1 MGFRDWRATVWGGRS
16 ASSPILAD
24 SIVSIAA
31 PAHGVADETSP
42 TMRPSALAPPLAL
55 TVAAATLLTGCGAPP
70 TPAASPSARFPV
82 AVTTCGF
89 TTDVR
94 AEPRRIVTM
103 NQGATEV
110 ALALGVADRM
120 VGTAYLDDAVAPR
133 FQADYA
139 RIPVLAAKYPTQE
152 KMLSVRPDLVYG
164 SYNSAFSEKNGGDR
178 ARLQGQGIATLLAP
192 AGCASKPERASW
204 DLIWDEL
211 TAAGR
216 AFGAEDAADALIAE
230 QEAELGSHALR
241 GAARGQRIFWW
252 DYGTGA
258 GLHIG
263 AGKGTPQL
271 LIEAVGGVNAF
282 AHLPGNWAEV
292 SLENVVGSDPDV
304 IVVADAA
311 GHPAQERIDRARKD
325 PALSQLRAVRDN
337 RFVVI
342 PFSETTSGVR
352 LLDGARRLAD
362 GVRTLR

>member
-1 MGFRDWRATVWGGRS
+1 
-16 ASSPILAD
+16 
-24 SIVSIAA
+24 
-31 PAHGVADETSP
+31 
-42 TMRPSALAPPLAL
+42 MRPSTLVPPLAL
-55 TVAAATLLTGCGAPP
+55 SVAAAFLTGCGTAPS
-70 TPAASPSARFPV
+70 TPAASPSERFPV
-82 AVTTCGF
+82 SVTTCDF
-89 TTDVR
+89 TTEVA

-164 SYNSAFSEKNGGDR
+164 SYNSAFSEKNAGDR

-192 AGCASKPERASW
+192 AGCAKKPERASW

-211 TAAGR
+211 TAAGK
-216 AFGAEDAADALIAE
+216 AFGTEDAAAKLVAAQKD
-230 QEAELGSHALR
+230 ELGSAALK
-241 GAARGQRIFWW
+241 GTARGQRIFWW
-252 DYGTGA
+252 DYGA
-258 GLHIG
+258 QSGLNVG

-271 LIEAVGGVNAF
+271 LIESVGGVNVF

-292 SLENVVGSDPDV
+292 SLENVVGTNPDV
-304 IVVADAA
+304 IVVADTA
-311 GHPAQERIDRARKD
+311 GHPAQDRIDQARKD
-325 PALSQLRAVRDN
+325 PALSQLRAVREN

-352 LLDGARRLAD
+352 LLDGARRVAD
-362 GVRTLR
+362 GIRALP

>member
-1 MGFRDWRATVWGGRS
+1 MRS
-16 ASSPILAD
+16 AAL
-24 SIVSIAA
+24 
-31 PAHGVADETSP
+31 
-42 TMRPSALAPPLAL
+42 LAPV
-55 TVAAATLLTGCGAPP
+55 VAAATLLAGCGTAEQAAAPSSR
-70 TPAASPSARFPV
+70 ANGKFPV
-82 AVTTCGF
+82 TVSTCDF
-89 TTDVR
+89 ASEVK

-164 SYNSAFSEKNGGDR
+164 SYNSAFSEKNAGDR

-192 AGCASKPERASW
+192 AGCAKKPERASW

-211 TAAGR
+211 TAAGE
-216 AFGAEDAADALIAE
+216 AFGTEATAQKLIEEQKTELRGPALT
-230 QEAELGSHALR
+230 
-241 GAARGQRIFWW
+241 GAARGQRILWW
-252 DYGTGA
+252 DFGAQA
-258 GLHIG
+258 GLNVG

-271 LIEAVGGVNAF
+271 LIESVGGVNVF

-292 SLENVVGSDPDV
+292 SLENVVGTNPDV
-304 IVVADAA
+304 IVVADTV
-311 GHPAQERIDRARKD
+311 GHPAQERIDQARKD
-325 PALSQLRAVRDN
+325 PAMGQLRAVREN

-352 LLDGARRLAD
+352 LLDGARRVAD
-362 GVRTLR
+362 GIKALP

>member
-1 MGFRDWRATVWGGRS
+1 MRPRTLL
-16 ASSPILAD
+16 SSLALP
-24 SIVSIAA
+24 IAA
-31 PAHGVADETSP
+31 TALVAGCGTA
-42 TMRPSALAPPLAL
+42 PSNP
-55 TVAAATLLTGCGAPP
+55 AAASA
-70 TPAASPSARFPV
+70 SARFPV
-82 AVTTCGF
+82 RVTTCDF
-89 TTDVR
+89 ASEVK

-139 RIPVLAAKYPTQE
+139 KIPVLAAKYPTQE

-164 SYNSAFSEKNGGDR
+164 SYNSAFSEKNAGDR

-192 AGCASKPERASW
+192 AGCARKPERASW

-211 TAAGR
+211 TAAGK
-216 AFGAEDAADALIAE
+216 AFGTESTAEKLIE
-230 QEAELGSHALR
+230 DQKAELRSQALT
-241 GAARGQRIFWW
+241 GAARGQRILWW
-252 DYGTGA
+252 DFGAQA
-258 GLHIG
+258 GLNVG

-271 LIEAVGGVNAF
+271 LIESVGGVNVF

-292 SLENVVGSDPDV
+292 SLENVVGTNPDV

-311 GHPAQERIDRARKD
+311 GKPAQERIDQARKD
-325 PALSQLRAVRDN
+325 PALSQLRAVREN

-352 LLDGARRLAD
+352 LLDGARRVAD
-362 GVRTLR
+362 GIRALP